1 MTRNEFLERAHNQ
14 HGYKYKYID
23 LSDKLILSD
32 KIIIEYNNVKYK
44 QRVSKHLMGKCPEKN
59 TPTRTTEQ
67 FIIESKEVWGN
78 KYDYSLT
85 EYKGALIDVKIIYDG
100 IVYLQ
105 RPTSHLKGMAPEFR
119 RTEESIINDE
129 MKKMDLF
136 GETEIHNF
144 LRKYKI
150 VFKEKHR
157 LDKVTFDFYLPSLR
171 VCIEFDGRQHFEP
184 IEKFGG
190 VPTLER
196 IKLNDKVKNEYC
208 EEHYI
213 ELVRI
218 KYDKIDDIYRIL
230 WDNLAHKI
238 KKTN

>member
-1 MTRNEFLERAHNQ
+1 MTRIEFLERAHNQ

-23 LSDKLILSD
+23 LTDKIILAD
-32 KIIIEYNNVKYK
+32 KIIIEYNGVRYE
-44 QRVSKHLMGKCPEKN
+44 QRVSKHLMGKCPEKT
-59 TPTRTTEQ
+59 TPTKTTEQ
-67 FIIESKEVWGN
+67 FIKESIEVWGH

-85 EYKGALIDVKIIYDG
+85 EYKGALVDVKIIYDG
-100 IVYLQ
+100 IIYSQ

-119 RTEESIINDE
+119 RTDESIINEE
-129 MKKMDLF
+129 MSKSDLF

-150 VFKEKHR
+150 SFKERYR
-157 LDKVTFDFYLPSLR
+157 LGEVTFDFYLPSLR

-190 VPTLER
+190 VTTYER
-196 IKLNDKVKNEYC
+196 IKSNDKIKNEYC

-213 ELVRI
+213 ELIRI
-218 KYDKIDDIYRIL
+218 KYDKIEDIYRIL
-230 WDNLAHKI
+230 WDSLAHKI
-238 KKTN
+238 KKT

>member
-1 MTRNEFLERAHNQ
+1 MTRIEFLERAHNQ
-14 HGYKYKYID
+14 HGYKYKY
-23 LSDKLILSD
+23 LNLSD
-32 KIIIEYNNVKYK
+32 KIILSDQITIEYNDVKYN

-59 TPTRTTEQ
+59 TAPKTNEQ
-67 FIIESKEVWGN
+67 FLKESREVWGT

-85 EYKGALIDVKIIYDG
+85 EYKGALVDVKIIYDG

-119 RTEESIINDE
+119 KTQESIINDD
-129 MKKMDLF
+129 MRKSDLF

-150 VFKEKHR
+150 AFKEKYK
-157 LDKVTFDFYLPSLR
+157 LDEIVFDFYLPSLR

-184 IEKFGG
+184 MEKFGG
-190 VPTLER
+190 VDTLER
-196 IKLNDKVKNEYC
+196 IKSNDKVKDEYC
-208 EEHYI
+208 EENYI
-213 ELVRI
+213 ELIRI
-218 KYDKIDDIYRIL
+218 RYDNIDDVYRIL
-230 WDNLAHKI
+230 WDALAHKI

>member
-1 MTRNEFLERAHNQ
+1 MTRIEFLERAHNQ

-23 LSDKLILSD
+23 LSDKIILAD
-32 KIIIEYNNVKYK
+32 KIIIEYNGVQYE
-44 QRVSKHLMGKCPEKN
+44 QRVSKHLMGKCPEKT
-59 TPTRTTEQ
+59 TPTKTTEQ
-67 FIIESKEVWGN
+67 FIKESIEVWGY

-85 EYKGALIDVKIIYDG
+85 EYKGALNDVKIIYDG

-129 MKKMDLF
+129 MRKSDLF

-150 VFKEKHR
+150 SFKERYR
-157 LDKVTFDFYLPSLR
+157 LNEVNFDFYLPSLR

-190 VPTLER
+190 VTTYER
-196 IKLNDKVKNEYC
+196 IKSNDKIKNEYC

-213 ELVRI
+213 ELIRI

-230 WDNLAHKI
+230 WDSLAHKI
-238 KKTN
+238 KKT